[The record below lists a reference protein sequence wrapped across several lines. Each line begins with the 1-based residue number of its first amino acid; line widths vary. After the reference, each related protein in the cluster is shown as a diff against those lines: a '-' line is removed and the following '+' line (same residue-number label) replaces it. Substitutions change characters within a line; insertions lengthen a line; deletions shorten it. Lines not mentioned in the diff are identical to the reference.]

1 MENGIYHYGVKGMR
15 WGIRRNRKP
24 KRAEILKAR
33 ERVNDVQVELDSA
46 WRKYNNAPSRG
57 KKFMEAEELVSKKQK
72 EYLDTVSTASLR
84 TGRERATALL
94 GYVGGMGLSAAV
106 TYFLVNG

>member
-1 MENGIYHYGVKGMR
+1 MENGIYHHGVKGMR

-24 KRAEILKAR
+24 KRSEILKAR

-72 EYLDTVSTASLR
+72 EYLDTLSTARLM
-84 TGRERATALL
+84 TGREKATAILSS
-94 GYVGGMGLSAAV
+94 VGGVGLSVAAA
-106 TYFLVNG
+106 YFFVNG